1 MSPAGIFLTALAIT
15 EGGITMTKLQ
25 RAIRQ
30 YKEAVSLK
38 NVDLSELRNQILRLG
53 AELGF
58 TRQQIEAVFMIYA

>member
-1 MSPAGIFLTALAIT
+1 
-15 EGGITMTKLQ
+15 MTKLQ